1 MSVNKA
7 LVEAVDR
14 FKKAEQEVI
23 ESRKVVADLLVIASK
38 TQPVTGISILT
49 GINRTTIYWLMK
61 TWSNSED
68 RNPPN
73 RGSKG

>member
-14 FKKAEQEVI
+14 LKKSEQEVI
-23 ESRKVVADLLVIASK
+23 DNRKVVADLLVIATK

-61 TWSNSED
+61 TWSKNENRNS
-68 RNPPN
+68 
-73 RGSKG
+73 